1 MATAY
6 VLINCD
12 LGSEEFI
19 ISELKEIETVTEVW
33 GVLGTYDIIVKLESG
48 SLDEISKT
56 ITLKIRKFD
65 KIRYTMTLNTIEGQT
80 KRD

>member
-12 LGSEEFI
+12 LVYEEFI
-19 ISELKEIETVTEVW
+19 ISELKEIETVKEVW
-33 GVLGTYDIIVKLESG
+33 GVLGTYDIIVKLEDE

-56 ITLKIRKFD
+56 ITLKIRKLD
-65 KIRYTMTLNTIEGQT
+65 KIRFTMTLNIIKGQ
-80 KRD
+80 

>member
-12 LGSEEFI
+12 LGKEEFI
-19 ISELKEIETVTEVW
+19 ISELKEIETVKEIW
-33 GVLGTYDIIVKLESG
+33 GILGAYDIIVKLEAG

-56 ITLKIRKFD
+56 ITLKIRKLD
-65 KIRYTMTLNTIEGQT
+65 KIRFTMTLNIIKGQ
-80 KRD
+80 

>member
-19 ISELKEIETVTEVW
+19 ISELKEIETVKEVW
-33 GVLGTYDIIVKLESG
+33 GVLGTYDIIVKLEDE

-56 ITLKIRKFD
+56 ITLKIRKLD
-65 KIRYTMTLNTIEGQT
+65 KIRFTMTLNIIKGQ
-80 KRD
+80 